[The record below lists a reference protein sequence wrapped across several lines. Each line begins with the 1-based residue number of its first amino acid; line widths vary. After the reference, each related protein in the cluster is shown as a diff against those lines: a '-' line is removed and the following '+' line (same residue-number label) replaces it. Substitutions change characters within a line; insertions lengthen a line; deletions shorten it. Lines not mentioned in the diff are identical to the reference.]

1 MLSSV
6 RGVPYTVLV
15 VCGDCVAKDDDFM
28 TSFEQSAAMAA
39 DRVHEMQQV
48 NQHKDV
54 SWFTGFWI
62 DLLA

>member
-1 MLSSV
+1 MS
-6 RGVPYTVLV
+6 
-15 VCGDCVAKDDDFM
+15 KDDDFM
-28 TSFEQSAAMAA
+28 TSFEQSAAMAV

>member
-1 MLSSV
+1 
-6 RGVPYTVLV
+6 
-15 VCGDCVAKDDDFM
+15 VAKDDDFM
-28 TSFEQSAAMAA
+28 TSFEQSAAMAV
-39 DRVHEMQQV
+39 DRVHEMLQV